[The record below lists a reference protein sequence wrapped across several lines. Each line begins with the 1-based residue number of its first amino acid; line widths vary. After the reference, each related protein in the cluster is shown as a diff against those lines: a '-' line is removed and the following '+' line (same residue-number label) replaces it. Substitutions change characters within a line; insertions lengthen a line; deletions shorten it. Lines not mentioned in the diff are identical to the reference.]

1 MLIDARTLPLDETI
15 ETEVCIVGAG
25 PAGITLANELAFAD
39 FRVCLLESGGLEFDK
54 NTQSLSQGQS
64 VGNLF
69 GTLDEQRRFQ
79 FGGTANSWSIR
90 IGNNQ
95 IGVRYVPLDNIDFE
109 KRDWLPYSGWPFDKS
124 HLDPFYDR
132 AQAVCKLGTFAYNAE
147 AWEDTTTPQLPL
159 AANVTTSMFQFGPRA
174 VFTHE
179 YREKINQASN
189 ITTYLNANLMEI
201 ETDETAKTVTRLRV
215 ACLSGNQF
223 WVRAKVVILAAGGIE
238 NARLLLLSNKT
249 QTTGLGNQNDLVGRF
264 FMDHPLV
271 GCGKLKPANSDLF
284 KQTALYDLR
293 RVNNVPVMGKLT
305 LTEEVMRREQIL
317 NNSTLLFPIP
327 KPYQL
332 KAINSLKALLA
343 LRHNSEARKDALK
356 HFTNVMIGLDYILPA
371 AYGAISKQ
379 QPFIPSLAWGGWSY
393 IPGHEK
399 RFVEFEALHQT
410 EQVPDPD
417 NRVTLISD
425 RDRLGRQQVKLNW
438 RWNDIDIH
446 NIKRTQDILTQ
457 EITRAGIGQLQI
469 ERDGNLPKLI
479 HPGTHHHMGTTRMH
493 DDPKQGVVDR
503 NCQVHGVS
511 NLFIASSS
519 VFPTGG
525 YANPTLTIVALA
537 IRLADHVKTV
547 MASKPIAESIN

>member
-1 MLIDARTLPLDETI
+1 MLIDARTLPTDETI

-25 PAGITLANELAFAD
+25 PAGITLARELAFAD
-39 FRVCLLESGGLEFDK
+39 FRVCLLESGGIDFDE
-54 NTQSLSQGQS
+54 NTQSLSQGES

-79 FGGTANSWSIR
+79 FGGTANSWKIR
-90 IGNNQ
+90 LGDNQ
-95 IGVRYVPLDNIDFE
+95 IGVRYVPLDKIDFE

-124 HLDPFYDR
+124 HLDPFYKR
-132 AQAVCKLGTFAYNAE
+132 AQAVCKLGTFAYDAE
-147 AWEDTTTPQLPL
+147 TWEDIQTPQLPL
-159 AANVTTSMFQFGPRA
+159 GSNITTSMFQFGPRA

-179 YREKINQASN
+179 YREEINQARN

-215 ACLSGNQF
+215 ACLSGNEF

-238 NARLLLLSNKT
+238 TARLLLLSNKV
-249 QTTGLGNQNDLVGRF
+249 QKAGLGNQNDLVGRF

-271 GCGKLKPANSDLF
+271 SCGKLIPTNPELF
-284 KQTALYDLR
+284 QRTALYDLR
-293 RVNNVPVMGKLT
+293 RVNNIPVMGKLT
-305 LTEEVMRREQIL
+305 LSEEVMRREQIL

-332 KAINSLKALLA
+332 QAVNSLKTLLSF
-343 LRHNSEARKDALK
+343 LHNSKARKDVAK
-356 HFTNVMIGLDYILPA
+356 HVRHLITGLDYILPA
-371 AYGAISKQ
+371 GYGAVTKQ

-393 IPGHEK
+393 IRGHES
-399 RFVEFEALHQT
+399 RFAEFEALHQT

-417 NRVTLISD
+417 NRITLSAN
-425 RDRLGRQQVKLNW
+425 RDRLGRQQVKLHW
-438 RWNDIDIH
+438 RWNDIDIQ
-446 NIKRTQDILTQ
+446 NIKRTQDILQ
-457 EITRAGIGQLQI
+457 KEMKSAGIGQLQV

-547 MASKPIAESIN
+547 MASKSIS